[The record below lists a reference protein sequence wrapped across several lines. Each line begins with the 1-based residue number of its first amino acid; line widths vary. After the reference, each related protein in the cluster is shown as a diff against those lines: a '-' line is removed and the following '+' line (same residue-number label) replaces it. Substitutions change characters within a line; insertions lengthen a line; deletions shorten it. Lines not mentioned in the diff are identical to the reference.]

1 MRNLIATLPFVWL
14 LSCSPSGAGSGSP
27 QTVLP
32 PLDTC
37 TQAYIDCLRDET
49 ACNQNSPAVLAPAR
63 SACGEQA
70 RQLAVSF
77 NPRDRPVAPTCLP
90 AVPIDL
96 SGHPQC
102 VVGFVDEAQPGSAP
116 DVALPAC
123 GSKCCTAWANTAQPT
138 NMNSDIINACSPES
152 QDCYCAMPSGYQPDP
167 CPKTAVFGIWLKANL
182 NPPVGKVASVRCL
195 SRN

>member
-1 MRNLIATLPFVWL
+1 MRNLISTLPFVWL
-14 LSCSPSGAGSGSP
+14 LSCSPSGSGSGSP
-27 QTVLP
+27 PAVLP

-37 TQAYIDCLRDET
+37 TQAYRACLRDET
-49 ACNQNSPAVLAPAR
+49 ACNQNSPALLAPAR

-70 RQLAVSF
+70 RQFAVSF
-77 NPRDRPVAPTCLP
+77 NPRDMPVAPTCLP
-90 AVPIDL
+90 AVPIDV

-102 VVGFVDEAQPGSAP
+102 VVGFVDASQPGGIP
-116 DVALPAC
+116 DVALPVC
-123 GSKCCTAWANTAQPT
+123 GSRCCTAWANTAQPT
-138 NMNSDIINACSPES
+138 NMNSAIINACSPES